1 MFVLEPVVEN
11 NELKDDN
18 EQVEEFSEQIGKA
31 QVEAALET
39 SLASFID
46 FALDVAAWFVEV
58 LEVEARLNVMA
69 HVQQARLVVVRFQR
83 LNVVF

>member
-18 EQVEEFSEQIGKA
+18 EQVEKFSEQIGKT
-31 QVEAALET
+31 QVEAAIET
-39 SLASFID
+39 ASIVD
-46 FALDVAAWFVEV
+46 FVFEVAAWLVEL
-58 LEVEARLNVMA
+58 LEVEARLNVMT